1 MRTQDRSMQT
11 MSRTAH
17 LPTAVLLL
25 QQPAQLGLD
34 AVLRVIVQLTP
45 ELQESHGELVVPRH
59 VVALGLCRAL
69 AGLRT

>member
-25 QQPAQLGLD
+25 QQSAQFGLD
-34 AVLRVIVQLTP
+34 PILGVLVQLTP
-45 ELQESHGELVVPRH
+45 KLQESHRELVVPRP
-59 VVALGLCRAL
+59 VVGLGLSRAR
-69 AGLRT
+69 AALRT